1 MEDEDLDLEA
11 KLLLNTDNYK
21 KGLKETETE
30 TEKTTNKIMGIMKKA
45 GSAFVAAFAFD
56 KIKDFFISANKEFE
70 ESERNVNSLNQAL
83 KTTGQYS
90 ENYSNKLQDQA
101 SALQKLTGIEDDE
114 IITGQRLLLTFT
126 NIGQNALPEA
136 TKAALD
142 MSAAMGQDMQS
153 SAIQLGKALDNPVEG
168 LTALGR
174 VGIKFTQTQ
183 ENMIKNFMQQG
194 DIMSAQN
201 IILKEVEARFGDM
214 AETMKTK
221 SSDATN
227 AWKEF
232 LEAVGQKTKPA
243 FDKALEGLAA
253 FFSGAAKIVRKGG
266 NETTEDLKEQREKL
280 LNEWKKQQELINKT
294 ILEPEKSS
302 QEYKNMLYRQ
312 QEDILKRID
321 ILNERLEKKDVN
333 KKDSK
338 KTVVKTDEQIAAE
351 KKASEERIKIEEG
364 IKNRTNELIQES
376 NEQEL
381 KNDEEKYNNK
391 VKNYSDIVEAHN
403 DYLKAMNE
411 GQENALKKE
420 AETEDKR
427 LSVLDDIDKRT
438 EERDKKIKKIEDTKA
453 KQEKEKRD
461 AEKKDIVKKSENE
474 ILIDNLRLNSK
485 KELYDT
491 SETMMQDWI
500 TGQWAGLDEY
510 AKILTEDLQMQS
522 AKIAAEAGLKAVL
535 FTAEGFAAAALG
547 QEKRSISA
555 FAAAGEFALT
565 AAIAGTTSFA
575 LGSISRS
582 VGGNENNTEEET
594 TTSNITEKIVESST
608 KKEAETIYITNND
621 YVKLVRNNQFPAIQK
636 VLDSGKKL
644 QVGG

>member
-1 MEDEDLDLEA
+1 MEDEELDVES
-11 KLLLNTDNYK
+11 KWILNTDNYK
-21 KGLKETETE
+21 KGLKEAETETE
-30 TEKTTNKIMGIMKKA
+30 TTTNKIMGIMKKA
-45 GSAFVAAFAFD
+45 GSALIAAFAFD

-70 ESERNVNSLNQAL
+70 ESERNVNALNQAL

-90 ENYSNKLQDQA
+90 ENYSNKLQEQSA
-101 SALQKLTGIEDDE
+101 ALQKLTGIEDDE

-153 SAIQLGKALDNPVEG
+153 SAIQLGKALNSPLEG
-168 LTALGR
+168 ISALSR
-174 VGIKFTQTQ
+174 VGVSFNETQKETIK
-183 ENMIKNFMQQG
+183 KFMEQG
-194 DIMSAQN
+194 DVLSAQK
-201 IILKEVEARFGDM
+201 IILKEVNKEFGGM

-221 SSDATN
+221 SSDVTL

-232 LEAVGQKTKPA
+232 LEVVGEKTKPV
-243 FDKALEGLAA
+243 FDKALQGLAW
-253 FFSGAAKIVRKGG
+253 FFKGAAELVKGNDKTEEEVLNTRKKRIVDYLDYLKEHPYYSGASRD
-266 NETTEDLKEQREKL
+266 TEKL
-280 LNEWKKQQELINKT
+280 KKEL
-294 ILEPEKSS
+294 
-302 QEYKNMLYRQ
+302 
-312 QEDILKRID
+312 EDIEKQLYDLDAKKRNITHLGNTAGD
-321 ILNERLEKKDVN
+321 IQKN
-333 KKDSK
+333 KS
-338 KTVVKTDEQIAAE
+338 KTDEQIEAE
-351 KKASEERIKIEEG
+351 KKAAEDEKKRIDDAIEYEQKRIEDNEKI
-364 IKNRTNELIQES
+364 KKDNA
-376 NEQEL
+376 L
-381 KNDEEKYNNK
+381 KSLENQNK
-391 VKNYSDIVEAHN
+391 IYSQRVEAHN

-438 EERDKKIKKIEDTKA
+438 AERDKKIKKIEDTKA

-474 ILIDNLRLNSK
+474 ILMDKLRLNSK

-500 TGQWAGLDEY
+500 TGQWKGLDEY

-535 FTAEGFAAAALG
+535 FTAEGFAAMALG
-547 QEKRSISA
+547 QEEKSIAA
-555 FAAAGEFALT
+555 FAAAADFATT
-565 AAIAGTTSFA
+565 AAIAGTASFA

-582 VGGNENNTEEET
+582 VGGNESNQTEETGT
-594 TTSNITEKIVESST
+594 TTVKEQIVESST
-608 KKEAETIYITNND
+608 KKEAETVYITNND
-621 YVKLVRNNQFPAIQK
+621 FNKYYRYTGFPALNK
-636 VLDSGKKL
+636 VLGSGKKL